1 VPNYDVSSFS
11 PNLLS
16 VLLRGMRLLLGTILI
31 VLLLLA
37 AGKAGAQSLSVVNHT
52 GCSLRFAVGVAAGN
66 PCGSV
71 CYREERLPPLTT
83 IKWPA
88 TQMTDWGCDTT
99 RLYWHSFY
107 LAQDHQTKIG
117 QCNLP
122 ASATVTTTTCGT
134 ALTLSWRV
142 TKEGYIEVS
151 IDSTGNKAIPTKA
164 EKLYYTYQ
172 SGKTIPCARGHCA
185 VHQYGIGGGAGGTEN
200 LNGANQYGLHSGGIP
215 QKRHRPEK
223 AAHHAGDH
231 GQRLRSVRFGHG
243 QRCPDIPRLRMYQKP
258 GVRPARTCGWRAVG
272 IHYFAAVKIR
282 MQKVK
287 GKM

>member
-1 VPNYDVSSFS
+1 
-11 PNLLS
+11 
-16 VLLRGMRLLLGTILI
+16 MRLLLGTILI

-164 EKLYYTYQ
+164 EKLY
-172 SGKTIPCARGHCA
+172 PARGGTALFINTVLAAGLEAPKTLTVQTNTGCIAGVYRKNGTALKRLHITQVTTGSGYEVCVLA
-185 VHQYGIGGGAGGTEN
+185 TGSAALIYPGCVCTKNQVFDLPELAGGEQLVYTIS
-200 LNGANQYGLHSGGIP
+200 Q
-215 QKRHRPEK
+215 Q
-223 AAHHAGDH
+223 
-231 GQRLRSVRFGHG
+231 
-243 QRCPDIPRLRMYQKP
+243 
-258 GVRPARTCGWRAVG
+258 
-272 IHYFAAVKIR
+272 
-282 MQKVK
+282 
-287 GKM
+287 